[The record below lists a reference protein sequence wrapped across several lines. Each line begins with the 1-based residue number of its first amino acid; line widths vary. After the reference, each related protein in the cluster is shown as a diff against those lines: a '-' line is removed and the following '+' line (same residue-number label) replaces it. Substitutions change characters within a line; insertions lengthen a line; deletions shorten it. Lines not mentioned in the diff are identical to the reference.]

1 MASCQSAG
9 ASGQISSRGRER
21 GSEDGRRWVRDP
33 AGHVHVCK
41 LRATAHLRKRLCH
54 SQGEADILM
63 LSTHPHP
70 TQTAHAREVSRI
82 GGQPSS
88 LLASCVQ
95 SSVTCVSET

>member
-1 MASCQSAG
+1 MG
-9 ASGQISSRGRER
+9 EG
-21 GSEDGRRWVRDP
+21 DP

-54 SQGEADILM
+54 SQGEADILSRLSLM
-63 LSTHPHP
+63 LSTPTPP
-70 TQTAHAREVSRI
+70 TQISLPAHAREVSRI